1 MNFSSRVKLY
11 VARVAN
17 LLILALFMCVAVEVK
32 AQWTTPD
39 GNGNTTTT
47 GSGNVGVSNPTPRY
61 KLDILGS
68 ANNAQIRFGMD
79 SSDSGGFLFSI
90 QPAHATFAAGASWS
104 NFGWTARALN
114 ASSVTADNGYLH
126 FYTNSSLSPGTAF
139 TPTARM
145 SINPFGSV
153 GIGTTN
159 PGSKLHVVSGTDTNT
174 SMLSLDTGVHGGT
187 QMWIYGTANNESGM
201 EMAVYRAGV
210 YTPRFGVTSAGTV
223 FLQPGGGNVGVGTS
237 TPDAFAKLH
246 LYGGGG
252 FGQDIQTTTND
263 WTRLRLITP
272 TRSWGFF
279 LDGQSAGLIPQG
291 SLGLYDYTAS
301 AFRMVFNTNGNVG
314 IGLPVAGFK
323 LDVSGSINGS
333 GLCIAGV
340 CKTDWSQVGGGTSQ
354 WLNGASSSINYG
366 SGNVGIG
373 TATPTQKLEVSGAA
387 LINTIYGS
395 SASSGVLSL
404 QSTSHATKGTIQI
417 GVDQT
422 TTTSIGQSGTAGN
435 KLLVATDRLIVNNAG
450 VRVNGAADHGDL
462 SVTKINITNTDALQF
477 RTTTPN
483 IQSNGSLLFTAQN
496 VGGDNVRFNVQNSS
510 ISNAFVIDS
519 NTATPARLFDVR
531 DLGTSKFTVAGNG
544 NVGIGVPGPGYKLD
558 VAGSINSSGLCIA
571 GICKSAWSEVGG
583 QWANGASSSISYS
596 AGNVGIGTTTPLHR
610 LQIGTN
616 TATST
621 ATPDTISMGAT
632 YSSTAGAN
640 AKFRLW
646 DNNAGNVY
654 GIGVS
659 QSQFDFIIPATARY
673 VWNVA
678 GVEKMRLD
686 ENGNVTI
693 AGNINAKY
701 QDVAEWVDSSQ
712 ELAPGTVVVL
722 DASKSNQVIAATQS
736 YDSRVAGVISLRPG
750 ITLGEASE
758 GRVLVA
764 TTGRVKVK
772 VDATNGPIQ
781 IGDLL
786 VTSDREGFAM
796 KSAPV
801 DLGGIKMHRPG
812 TLIGKA
818 LESLDKGTGEILVL
832 LSLQ

>member
-1 MNFSSRVKLY
+1 MNFSSRVKVY
-11 VARVAN
+11 VARTAN

-39 GNGNTTTT
+39 GSGNTTTT
-47 GSGNVGVSNPTPRY
+47 GTGNVGVSNPTPRY

-104 NFGWTARALN
+104 NFGWTARAMN
-114 ASSVTADNGYLH
+114 ASSVTADSGYLH
-126 FYTNSSLSPGTAF
+126 FYTNTSLTPGNAF

-159 PGSKLHVVSGTDTNT
+159 PGSKLHVVSGTDTST

-187 QMWIYGTANNESGM
+187 QMWVYGTANNESGM

-210 YTPRFGVTSAGTV
+210 YTTRFAVNSFGNIQ
-223 FLQPGGGNVGVGTS
+223 LQP
-237 TPDAFAKLH
+237 
-246 LYGGGG
+246 
-252 FGQDIQTTTND
+252 
-263 WTRLRLITP
+263 
-272 TRSWGFF
+272 
-279 LDGQSAGLIPQG
+279 AG
-291 SLGLYDYTAS
+291 
-301 AFRMVFNTNGNVG
+301 GNVG
-314 IGLPVAGFK
+314 IGASNPAYPLEVVANTQWVARFKKTDNTNGGIVIDSNTGFNPNLALAVNGTTK
-323 LDVSGSINGS
+323 WYMNSNASNSDTLQFWESTGTQPRFTLTQAGTLGLGTPTPNSAYKIDVQGGTINASG

-354 WLNGASSSINYG
+354 WLNGTFSSINYAA
-366 SGNVGIG
+366 GNVGIG
-373 TATPTQKLEVSGAA
+373 TATPSQKLEVSGAA

-404 QSTSHATKGTIQI
+404 QSTSHTTKGTIQI

-450 VRVNGAADHGDL
+450 VRVNGATDHGDL

-496 VGGDNVRFNVQNSS
+496 VGGDNVKFNVQNST
-510 ISNAFVIDS
+510 ISNAFVVDT
-519 NTATPARLFDVR
+519 NGATPAKLM
-531 DLGTSKFTVAGNG
+531 DLRNLGSSKFAV
-544 NVGIGVPGPGYKLD
+544 D
-558 VAGSINSSGLCIA
+558 GS
-571 GICKSAWSEVGG
+571 
-583 QWANGASSSISYS
+583 
-596 AGNVGIGTTTPLHR
+596 
-610 LQIGTN
+610 
-616 TATST
+616 
-621 ATPDTISMGAT
+621 
-632 YSSTAGAN
+632 
-640 AKFRLW
+640 
-646 DNNAGNVY
+646 
-654 GIGVS
+654 
-659 QSQFDFIIPATARY
+659 
-673 VWNVA
+673 
-678 GVEKMRLD
+678 
-686 ENGNVTI
+686 GNVTI

-712 ELAPGTVVVL
+712 ELSPGTVVVL

-796 KSAPV
+796 KSTPV
-801 DLGGIKMHRPG
+801 DLGGVKMHRPG